1 MKDAVVIDARGHQC
15 PIPSLRLM
23 KAQRT
28 AAPCDRLVR
37 LATDPMARIDVPFLM
52 TQTGGRLI
60 DVEETN
66 GVIRLTVET
75 GAPVAPT
82 D

>member
-1 MKDAVVIDARGHQC
+1 VTDAIVIDARGHQC

-23 KAQRT
+23 KALRT
-28 AAPCDRLVR
+28 AAPRVRLVL

-60 DVEETN
+60 DVEETE

>member
-1 MKDAVVIDARGHQC
+1 MTDAVVIDARGHQC

-23 KAQRT
+23 KALRT
-28 AAPCDRLVR
+28 AAPRVRLVL

>member
-1 MKDAVVIDARGHQC
+1 MTDAVVIDARGHQC

-23 KAQRT
+23 KALRT
-28 AAPCDRLVR
+28 AAPRVRLVL

-52 TQTGGRLI
+52 TQTSGRLI
-60 DVEETN
+60 DVEETE

>member
-1 MKDAVVIDARGHQC
+1 MTDAVVIDARGHQC

-23 KAQRT
+23 KALRT
-28 AAPCDRLVR
+28 AAPSDRLVL
-37 LATDPMARIDVPFLM
+37 LATDPMARIDVPYLM

-60 DVEETN
+60 DVEETD

>member
-1 MKDAVVIDARGHQC
+1 MTDAVVGDARGHPF

-23 KAQRT
+23 KALRS
-28 AAPCDRLVR
+28 AAPRDRLVL

-60 DVEETN
+60 DVEETD

>member
-1 MKDAVVIDARGHQC
+1 MTDAVVIDARGHQC

-23 KAQRT
+23 KALRT
-28 AAPCDRLVR
+28 AAPRVRLVL
-37 LATDPMARIDVPFLM
+37 LATDPMARIDVPYLM
-52 TQTGGRLI
+52 AQTGGRLI

>member
-1 MKDAVVIDARGHQC
+1 MTDAVVIDARGHQC

-23 KAQRT
+23 KALRT
-28 AAPCDRLVR
+28 AAPRVRLVL

-60 DVEETN
+60 DVEETE

>member
-1 MKDAVVIDARGHQC
+1 MTDAVVIDARGHQC

-23 KAQRT
+23 KALRT
-28 AAPCDRLVR
+28 AAPRVRLVL

-60 DVEETN
+60 DVEETD